1 MFKEKEYTDVAMIKK
16 FFSTL
21 ISYGD
26 YKRGFSKDVD
36 FPPMIEGNSNQSNMK
51 MGNSGFIFRL

>member
-36 FPPMIEGNSNQSNMK
+36 FPSMIEGTLKN
-51 MGNSGFIFRL
+51 